1 MTTPA
6 CPLCNSDRTVRHL
19 PRHYHEVWRCLQ
31 CDLHFVHPQP
41 TQQDLEELYGKAY
54 FHRDPDYE
62 VGGYF
67 DYEGDRANIE
77 RTFRARLRYIEK
89 VRPEKGRILDVGC
102 AMGFFVDVAEDAGW
116 SAYGLDISEHAV
128 ERARLRH
135 GDRVERGT
143 FPEANPPADEFD
155 AITMWDYLEHTQ
167 NPRQELSRA
176 FDLLSEG
183 GLLALTTPDV
193 RTWPAKIMGHRWM
206 HLKPQE
212 HLFYFSRRTLRRLLE
227 EVGFRVLNIRS
238 EGKFV
243 SLELLLRRLRP
254 YLPPM
259 APLVAQ
265 LLKIKRL
272 TKVSLYIDSLDNIL
286 VLAEKPR
293 SQ

>member
-1 MTTPA
+1 M
-6 CPLCNSDRTVRHL
+6 
-19 PRHYHEVWRCLQ
+19 
-31 CDLHFVHPQP
+31 
-41 TQQDLEELYGKAY
+41 
-54 FHRDPDYE
+54 
-62 VGGYF
+62 
-67 DYEGDRANIE
+67 
-77 RTFRARLRYIEK
+77 
-89 VRPEKGRILDVGC
+89 RPEKGRILDVGC

-128 ERARLRH
+128 ERARVRH

-176 FDLLSEG
+176 LDLLSEG

-227 EVGFRVLNIRS
+227 EAGFSVLDIRS
-238 EGKFV
+238 AGKFV

-259 APLVAQ
+259 GPLVAQ

-272 TKVSLYIDSLDNIL
+272 TEVSLYIDSLDNIL